1 MQYFWINQNNNKK
14 LILFMNGW
22 AMNESAVN
30 HLNKE
35 DFDILMINDYRE
47 INYDLLKIDFSK
59 YEKKYLIAWS
69 MGVYVS
75 NLFADF
81 LNTFDKKTALS
92 GTNKIIDDNFGI
104 PLKIYNYTIKH
115 FSNESK
121 DKFLKN
127 IFLEEKKDITINK
140 TTKELQDELISIKN
154 LKIKDLT
161 KFDKAIVAKK
171 DIIVPYKNQFN
182 FWNNKNI
189 EIEEIN
195 APHYV
200 FNGFKSWGELC

>member
-127 IFLEEKKDITINK
+127 IFLDEKKDITINK

-189 EIEEIN
+189 EVEEIN

-200 FNGFKSWGELC
+200 FNSFKSWNELC